1 MQNSKWKVCNLTVP
15 AVVVKVSGALMY
27 YTCET
32 SVNFSQTVP
41 PGQLSRHP
49 SVSQNLRAG
58 VPPPPPLVTPP
69 WLGRREAPS
78 YSLTTQFAKYHQ
90 REKTGSSHNHE
101 PYTCKP
107 VI

>member
-41 PGQLSRHP
+41 PGQLSRHRRPTTRP
-49 SVSQNLRAG
+49 SLKICELASLL
-58 VPPPPPLVTPP
+58 PLP
-69 WLGRREAPS
+69 
-78 YSLTTQFAKYHQ
+78 
-90 REKTGSSHNHE
+90 
-101 PYTCKP
+101 
-107 VI
+107 